1 MNKILLFGGTTEGR
15 LAAELIAT
23 EKIPFTLCVATD
35 YGAELMPEHLKPQT
49 RVGRLDLPQMI
60 NFINNGHF
68 THVVDATHPYAVLA
82 SENIK
87 AACAHTGAHYL
98 RLLRDSDDE
107 KLPAGA
113 LSATDTTEA
122 ARILTD
128 ISGPVFLATGIK
140 EVPDFLGIPDA
151 SERLFVRVLPNAEAL
166 ISLKTAG
173 LPGAHIICMQGP
185 FDTDMNTATLRHI
198 RKVWSQA
205 HPEQAEADLI
215 LVTKE
220 SGNAGGFR
228 EKCEAAEM
236 TGARLLVIGRP
247 RETEGISPEE
257 FEDYIRSLGSKTA
270 GIRDIWVIG
279 LGMSSVHLTREADA
293 ALRACDL
300 IIGAGRMLD
309 MTAEFGK
316 ETFCSYDYPEITRYL
331 QGHPEYRR
339 IAVVFSGDI
348 GFYSGAARMRQCLEG
363 LPFEVHAVSGI
374 PSPVHFLNTIGKTWA
389 DVHLAS
395 LHGRTSAVT
404 ALVRVHEKTLFLL
417 GKETDV
423 SDICR
428 RLIDSGLGNTAVT
441 IGTDLMTDAEQII
454 SGSPADFVQKCFSPL
469 GMIYIENP
477 AAKQAPAACALDDH
491 VFMRGSVP
499 MTKAPVRAQVL
510 SALQL
515 TSHAVL
521 YDIGAGTGSVSIAAA
536 RSIPEGTVY
545 AIEKNPEALALIDCN
560 CMRLQADNVITC
572 PGSAP
577 DITDIPQP
585 PTHAFI
591 GGSSG
596 NFKEIILWLK
606 KLNPNCRI
614 VMTAV
619 TLETISR
626 VLDCCHEMALGD
638 PEIVHIQASRAKK
651 AGASHLMQAENPV
664 WIICVDG
671 KTGDVPVS

>member
-15 LAAELIAT
+15 LAAEIIAK
-23 EKIPFTLCVATD
+23 EKIPFELCVATD
-35 YGAELMPEHLKPQT
+35 YGAELMPAHLKPRT
-49 RVGRLDLPQMI
+49 HVGRLDLAQMI
-60 NFINNGHF
+60 NFINKEHF
-68 THVVDATHPYAVLA
+68 THVVDAAHPYAVLA
-82 SENIK
+82 RENIK
-87 AACAHTGAHYL
+87 AACEDTGAAYT
-98 RLLRDSDDE
+98 RLLRAEDEE
-107 KLPAGA
+107 KLPAGSM
-113 LSATDTTEA
+113 SAASPAEA
-122 ARILTD
+122 AGMLAGT
-128 ISGPVFLATGIK
+128 SGPVFLTTGIK

-151 SERLFVRVLPNAEAL
+151 AERLFIRVLPNAEA
-166 ISLKTAG
+166 ITSLRAAG
-173 LPGAHIICMQGP
+173 LGGAHIICMQGP

-198 RKVWSQA
+198 RKVWDQA
-205 HPEQAEADLI
+205 CPAQTGADLI
-215 LVTKE
+215 MVTKE

-228 EKCEAAEM
+228 EKCEAARM
-236 TGARLLVIGRP
+236 AGARLLVIGRP
-247 RETEGISPEE
+247 QETEGISLDA
-257 FEDYIRSLGSKTA
+257 FEDFVRRLGGEGS
-270 GIRDIWVIG
+270 ISREVWLVG
-279 LGMSSVHLTREADA
+279 LGMSAAHLTCEAKDV
-293 ALRACDL
+293 LQRCDL
-300 IIGAGRMLD
+300 IIGAKRMLE
-309 MTAEFGK
+309 MTASFGK
-316 ETFCSYDYPEITRYL
+316 KNLCSYDYPEIARYL
-331 QGHPEYRR
+331 LEHQEYRR

-348 GFYSGAARMRQCLEG
+348 GFYSGASRMRECLKG
-363 LPFEVHAVSGI
+363 LPFEIHAVSGI
-374 PSPVHFLNTIGKTWA
+374 ASPVHFLNTIGKSWA

-395 LHGRTSAVT
+395 LHGRTSAVA

-417 GKETDV
+417 GKENDT
-423 SDICR
+423 SEICR
-428 RLIDSGLGNTAVT
+428 LLQASGLEDVCVT
-441 IGTDLMTDAEQII
+441 VGTDLMTADEQII
-454 SGSPADFVQKCFSPL
+454 SGSPADFVRKWFSPL

-477 AAKQAPAACALDDH
+477 SAKQAPAACALDDH
-491 VFMRGSVP
+491 MFIRGSVP

-536 RSIPEGTVY
+536 RCIPEGKVY
-545 AIEKNPEALALIDCN
+545 AIEKNPEGLELIRHN
-560 CMRLQADNVITC
+560 CLKLQADNVHVIKAC
-572 PGSAP
+572 VPEVPELGAV
-577 DITDIPQP
+577 